1 MQIIIVAG
9 GGGTRLWPVSTKATP
24 KQFVPLLDNL
34 TLLEHTVAN
43 ALQVTSLANIW
54 VSTNN
59 VYRDIV
65 AELLPSSFDP
75 THLILEPE
83 KRDSFPAVASAATVV
98 AARVGADEPLIF
110 IPCDDWLSDQNSV
123 EVFAAAQKQIAKDI
137 VSKKFSLMVAG
148 IKPTFANTNYGYI
161 QIKTEDKYRVFEQ
174 SVPVVSFKEK
184 PNLELAEQ
192 FFESGDYLWNKFN
205 FAFSYSSFCELL
217 APLDPDSVKVL
228 GRIQTEGLTPELFGQ
243 LPKISFDFH
252 VLDCVNTGLG
262 VMGMDIRWDDLG
274 NWDTIEKYLPPI
286 EKTAQTI
293 QIDGLNNKAKLADPA
308 KKIAFVGVSDI
319 LVVETDDG
327 LMICDV
333 RNIQNIKSVAEHF
346 DN

>member
-9 GGGTRLWPVSTKATP
+9 GGGTRLWPVSTKKSP
-24 KQFVPLLDNL
+24 KQFVPLLDNK
-34 TLLEHTVAN
+34 TLLQHTVEM
-43 ALQVTSLANIW
+43 ALTVTTLENIW
-54 VSTNN
+54 ISTNA
-59 VYRDIV
+59 VYRDLILSTV
-65 AELLPSSFDP
+65 IGFDP
-75 THLILEPE
+75 NHLILEPE
-83 KRDSFPAVASAATVV
+83 KRDSFPAVAAA
-98 AARVGADEPLIF
+98 AALVSHKTSTNEPLIF
-110 IPCDDWLSDQNSV
+110 VPCDDWLNDTNSILT
-123 EVFAAAQKQIAKDI
+123 FAAAQKRIAVEIESQKYL
-137 VSKKFSLMVAG
+137 LMVAG
-148 IKPTFANTNYGYI
+148 VKPTFANTNYGYI

-184 PNLELAEQ
+184 PNPELAEQ

-205 FAFSYSSFCELL
+205 FAFSYSSFCEIL

-228 GRIQTEGLTPELFGQ
+228 AHIQTEGLTRELFGQ

-252 VLDCVNTGLG
+252 VLDRVKTGLG

-274 NWDTIEKYLPPI
+274 NWDTIEKYLPSI
-286 EKTAQTI
+286 EKTAQSI
-293 QIDGLNNKAKLADPA
+293 QIDGLNNKAKLADPS